1 MNKHLSVATQMI
13 LAAAP
18 FNVCSALY
26 GVLFAGSN
34 EADDTEGQQRQNPL
48 KKGYHCQTCD
58 KTLQLTATEIL
69 RHRKAHAES
78 GSSGSK

>member
-1 MNKHLSVATQMI
+1 MSVATKMI
-13 LAAAP
+13 LVAAP
-18 FNVCSALY
+18 ISGCSVLY
-26 GVLFAGSN
+26 RALFAGSN

-69 RHRKAHAES
+69 RHQKAHAES
-78 GSSGSK
+78 GSSETK